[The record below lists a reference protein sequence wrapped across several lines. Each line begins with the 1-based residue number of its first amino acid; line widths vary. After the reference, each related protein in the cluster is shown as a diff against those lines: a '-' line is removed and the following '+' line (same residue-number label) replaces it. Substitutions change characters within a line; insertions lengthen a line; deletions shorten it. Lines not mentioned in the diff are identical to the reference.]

1 MTNKFSIKF
10 LALMLFCLALGIGQ
24 VFAQSTVTGGIR
36 GKITDPQGAIVPNA
50 TITVTN
56 VGTNKVDTA
65 TTDEDG
71 GYRFSNLQPGTY
83 SIGIGAT
90 GFANFTQER
99 VVVEVGQVT
108 TVDVPL
114 GVAGSTSTV
123 EVTAEAPVINV
134 NDNSNSTNINQTSIN
149 ELPINGRRASN
160 FVLLTPGVVPDGGF
174 GLISFRGISGLLN
187 NSTVDGGDN
196 NQAFFS
202 EERGRTRI
210 SSSISQ
216 DAVREFQ
223 VNTSNYS
230 AEFGRAAGG
239 VVNTV
244 TKSGT
249 NEFHGSAF
257 YYYRN
262 NRFGAT
268 NRFTTQTILTP
279 TGPQTNRIKPED
291 IRHQFGGSL
300 GGPVVKDKLFFFFSY
315 DQQKRNFPAV
325 SAPSSAVFFNPVNVV
340 ATLPVTAPT
349 GTRACFTPNPTTGVL
364 APTAGLTVGETLGCR
379 GVTQPQVA
387 SGFSF
392 LQSLNG
398 VVPRKADQLLLL
410 PKIDW
415 VINDKNTFSAVYNRL
430 RSNSPAGVQSAPVV
444 SRGIASF
451 GDDKVTLDTFNARL
465 NSTFS
470 PTFINEIRFQYSR
483 DLEQQLKQPAA
494 PGEPTTANGFS
505 PSVAIGT
512 GGFTFGTPNF
522 LDRVA
527 YPDERRTQIANT
539 STVIA
544 GRHTFKFGGDF
555 NYVSDLLDNLFQNA
569 GVYTYSNLTDFLADL
584 SFPTT
589 GGCFAPNST
598 TVRTKCYTNFNQGF
612 GPTAFKFATKDYN
625 LFVQDD
631 FRITPRLTL
640 NFGLRYELQ
649 TLPEPQI
656 ANSLETRTSEFPSD
670 KNNFGPRVGFAI
682 DATGDG
688 NTSIR
693 GGYGLYYGRIINST
707 ISNAITNTGVSSGQ
721 RQVSLTPSQA
731 GSPLYPNILA
741 APPTAVGSASDIVVF
756 KKGLQNPM
764 IHQMDLVFERVVA
777 RNTVVSV
784 SGLLSIGR
792 KLPTFVDTNLNAP
805 SATSTFTFTGG
816 PFDGQTIITPRFT
829 GLRPNLSFGRITEI
843 RDTIGSD
850 YYGLVL
856 QANRRL
862 TKGLQFQASYTYSS
876 AVDNGQTSQT
886 FTSSNVPL
894 NPFDLDL
901 EYGTSNLD
909 IPHRFVASAVY
920 APGTLFGLGRGS
932 NYGRAIFGGF
942 SIAPIVTI
950 QSGAPYSFGVTG
962 NAPSATAAQ
971 CVVNPNL
978 CTVSTG
984 IFGVGGANR
993 LPNAERNALRLP
1005 YIFNVDLRIS
1015 RRFRITETANFEVFA
1030 EGFNIFN
1037 RTNVTGIASGSAYSI
1052 SGSNLNFNTTTFG
1065 VPNEAGNSIFRERQI
1080 QFAARFQF

>member
-1 MTNKFSIKF
+1 MRSKKNQMTNKRSIKF
-10 LALMLFCLALGIGQ
+10 LTLMLLCLAFGIGQ

-36 GKITDPQGAIVPNA
+36 GKITDPQGAVVPNA
-50 TITVTN
+50 TVTVTN
-56 VGTNKVDTA
+56 IGTNKVDTA
-65 TTDEDG
+65 NADEDG

-83 SIGIGAT
+83 SVGIVVT

-108 TVDVPL
+108 TLDVPL
-114 GVAGSTSTV
+114 GVAGQTNTV
-123 EVTAEAPVINV
+123 EVTAEAPVINI

-149 ELPINGRRASN
+149 ELPINGRRASS

-257 YYYRN
+257 YYFRD

-268 NRFTTQTILTP
+268 NAFTTQTIATP
-279 TGPQTNRIKPED
+279 TGNQTIRIKPED
-291 IRHQFGGSL
+291 VRHQFGGSL
-300 GGPVVKDKLFFFFSY
+300 GGPIAKDKLFFFFSY

-325 SAPSSAVFFNPVNVV
+325 SAPSLPSFY
-340 ATLPVTAPT
+340 TLTPANLTTLT
-349 GTRACFTPNPTTGVL
+349 G
-364 APTAGLTVGETLGCR
+364 R
-379 GVTQPQVA
+379 GVTQPQIT
-387 SGFSF
+387 SGINF

-415 VINDKNTFSAVYNRL
+415 VINSSNTFSAVYNRL
-430 RSNSPAGVQSAPVV
+430 RSNAPAGVQTAAVV
-444 SRGIASF
+444 TRGIASF

-465 NSTFS
+465 NSTITPS
-470 PTFINEIRFQYSR
+470 IINELRFQYSR

-512 GGFTFGTPNF
+512 GGFTFGVPNF
-522 LDRVA
+522 LDRLA

-555 NYVSDLLDNLFQNA
+555 NHVSDLLDNLFQNA
-569 GVYTYSNLTDFLADL
+569 GAYNYSNLTDFLSDL

-589 GGCFAPNST
+589 GGCFVAGST
-598 TVRTKCYTNFNQGF
+598 TVRTKCYTSFNQGF
-612 GPTAFKFATKDYN
+612 GPSAFKFSTRDYN

-631 FRITPRLTL
+631 FRITPSLTL

-649 TLPEPQI
+649 TLPETQI
-656 ANSLETRTSEFPSD
+656 ANPLEARTSEFPSD

-707 ISNAITNTGVSSGQ
+707 ISNAITNTGVAAGQ
-721 RQVSLTPSQA
+721 RQVSLTPAQA
-731 GSPLYPNILA
+731 GSPLYPNVLA
-741 APPTAVGSASDIVVF
+741 APPTAVGSAGDIIVF
-756 KKGLQNPM
+756 KRGLQNPM
-764 IHQMDLVFERVVA
+764 IHQMDIVFERVIA
-777 RNTVVSV
+777 RNTVVSA

-805 SATSTFTFTGG
+805 NATSTFTFVGG
-816 PFDGQTIITPRFT
+816 PFDGQTLITPRFT
-829 GLRPNLSFGRITEI
+829 GARPNLNFGRITEI
-843 RDTIGSD
+843 RDSIGSD

-862 TKGLQFQASYTYSS
+862 TSGLQFQASYTYSQ
-876 AVDNGQTSQT
+876 ATDNGQTSQT
-886 FTSSNVPL
+886 FTSPNVPL

-920 APGTLFGLGRGS
+920 APGTLFGVGGS
-932 NYGRAIFGGF
+932 SSLGRAIFGGF
-942 SIAPIVTI
+942 TIAPIVTI

-962 NAPSATAAQ
+962 NALAGT
-971 CVVNPNL
+971 
-978 CTVSTG
+978 STG
-984 IFGVGGANR
+984 ILGAGGASRLPNAQRNANR
-993 LPNAERNALRLP
+993 LP
-1005 YIFNVDLRIS
+1005 YVFNVDLRVS
-1015 RRFRITETANFEVFA
+1015 RRFRITETANFEIFA

-1037 RTNVTGIASGSAYSI
+1037 RLNVTGVASTSAYTI
-1052 SGSNLNFNTTTFG
+1052 AGSNLNFNTTTFG
-1065 VPNEAGNSIFRERQI
+1065 IPSEAGNSIFRERQI